1 MQTGGKDVK
10 VLTCDSCVK
19 SPKKSTQKE
28 ARDASMPLNFLL
40 QTFIESLWFLWC
52 LHSSYDVDCWKL
64 NNTICVPNA
73 FCYISLVSSAQLR
86 RSGFVYTEPDSSYAG
101 RKTLSDRA
109 FVQTYTNG
117 FPGPV
122 SVMERSCA
130 PPILNVCWHLS
141 DWCLCHSSLQCE
153 QMFPCRQSV
162 HCKTL
167 SRSVFLV

>member
-19 SPKKSTQKE
+19 SPKKSAQKK

-52 LHSSYDVDCWKL
+52 LHNSYDIDRWKL
-64 NNTICVPNA
+64 NNTTCVPNA
-73 FCYISLVSSAQLR
+73 FWYICLVSLAQLR
-86 RSGFVYTEPDSSYAG
+86 RSGFVYTKRDSLYRIG
-101 RKTLSDRA
+101 LLFKHI
-109 FVQTYTNG
+109 NG
-117 FPGPV
+117 FSGPV

-130 PPILNVCWHLS
+130 PPILNLRRHFS